1 MLFSS
6 CALKQVDLGLN
17 MVSEKYSEMQLRIL
31 WVAARVVKDDPVQ
44 PVKAVVYTAKQIK
57 NNFKRLANI
66 F

>member
-17 MVSEKYSEMQLRIL
+17 MVSEKCSEMQLRIL

-44 PVKAVVYTAKQIK
+44 LVKAVVYPAKQIK
-57 NNFKRLANI
+57 N
-66 F
+66 